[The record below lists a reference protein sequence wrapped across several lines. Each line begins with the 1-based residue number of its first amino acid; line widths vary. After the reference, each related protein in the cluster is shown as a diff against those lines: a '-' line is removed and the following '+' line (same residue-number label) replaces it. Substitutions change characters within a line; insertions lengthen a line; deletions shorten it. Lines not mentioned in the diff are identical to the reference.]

1 MDFEIQALKERV
13 SQMVGD
19 GDISLLFNEI
29 RKDLANKILNTTSH
43 DSGTREILYR
53 QAEGV
58 KLLEEK
64 FQEYLNDINRR
75 EE

>member
-29 RKDLANKILNTTSH
+29 RKDLANKILNTSSP